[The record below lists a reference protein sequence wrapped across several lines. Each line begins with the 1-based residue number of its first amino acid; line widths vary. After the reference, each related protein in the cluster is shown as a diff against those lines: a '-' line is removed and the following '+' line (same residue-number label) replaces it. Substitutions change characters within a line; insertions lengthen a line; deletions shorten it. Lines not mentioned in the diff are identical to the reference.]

1 MQKERPIQKQRS
13 SKQCKNN
20 GSPGC
25 NHPFDRKLKIEKR
38 HDGSRSQIRQ
48 KNVEVQAAVASHSF
62 FLLRRLRVN
71 KEENQRER
79 ENCIH
84 PRSPEFTRV
93 ARSEIRV
100 EDPGEGS
107 HQRDVRLIAEL
118 RDLAQQTVLEKHQ
131 SESAPGHSDAGGPRL
146 QFIPQ

>member
-20 GSPGC
+20 GSPRC

-62 FLLRRLRVN
+62 FLLRQLRVN

-93 ARSEIRV
+93 ARGEIRV
-100 EDPGEGS
+100 KDPGEGS
-107 HQRDVRLIAEL
+107 HHPDLPLIAKMRNLPPPTQAE
-118 RDLAQQTVLEKHQ
+118 
-131 SESAPGHSDAGGPRL
+131 
-146 QFIPQ
+146 